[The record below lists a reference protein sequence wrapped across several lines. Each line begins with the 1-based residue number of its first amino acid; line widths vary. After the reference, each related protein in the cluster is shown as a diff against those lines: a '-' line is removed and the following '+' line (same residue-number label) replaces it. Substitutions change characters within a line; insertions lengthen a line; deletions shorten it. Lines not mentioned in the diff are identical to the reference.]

1 MKFEKAALLQIRTTP
16 QNKDE
21 IVKEAEKRGQTIS
34 TFVLRAVDK
43 ELNG

>member
-1 MKFEKAALLQIRTTP
+1 MKTATLKIRTTP
-16 QNKDE
+16 QNRDE

-43 ELNG
+43 ELSNS